1 MVLRRK
7 KEMKTTRH
15 NKILELINKYP
26 ITTQEE
32 LIEYLRADGY
42 DVTQSTVSR
51 DIKQLRLTKTLLPDG
66 KYRYQASPSADKGAK
81 NNFSSI
87 FGSSVISAENAM
99 NIVVV
104 KTFSGMAQAACAA
117 LDMMSFDEIVGTLA
131 GEDTII
137 VVCKDEKTATQCVET
152 FNGYLN

>member
-1 MVLRRK
+1 
-7 KEMKTTRH
+7 MKTTRH

-42 DVTQSTVSR
+42 EVTQSTVSR

-66 KYRYQASPSADKGAK
+66 KYRYQASQSSDKGAK
-81 NNFSSI
+81 NNFRSI
-87 FGSSVISAENAM
+87 FGSSVISIDRAI
-99 NIVVV
+99 NIVVI

-117 LDMMSFDEIVGTLA
+117 LDMMSFDAVVGTLA
-131 GEDTII
+131 GDDTVM
-137 VVCKDEKTATQCVET
+137 VVCRDEANAEICVEN
-152 FNGYLN
+152 FRSYLN

>member
-1 MVLRRK
+1 
-7 KEMKTTRH
+7 MKSTRH

-66 KYRYQASPSADKGAK
+66 KYRYQASQSSDKGAK
-81 NNFSSI
+81 NNFKTI
-87 FGSSVISAENAM
+87 FSSSVISVERAI
-99 NIVVV
+99 NIVVI

-117 LDMMSFDEIVGTLA
+117 LDMMSFDSIVGTIA
-131 GEDTII
+131 GDDTIV
-137 VVCKDEKTATQCVET
+137 VVCRDEENATRCVEN
-152 FNGYLN
+152 FNNYLV

>member
-1 MVLRRK
+1 
-7 KEMKTTRH
+7 MKTTRH
-15 NKILELINKYP
+15 NKILELINKYT

-51 DIKQLRLTKTLLPDG
+51 DIKQLRLTKILLSDG
-66 KYRYQASPSADKGAK
+66 KYRYQASPSSEKGAK
-81 NNFSSI
+81 NNFRTI
-87 FGSSVISAENAM
+87 FSSSVISVDSAM
-99 NIVVV
+99 NIVVI

-117 LDMMSFDEIVGTLA
+117 LDMMSFNMIIGTLA

-137 VVCKDEKTATQCVET
+137 AICKDEENARACVEE
-152 FNGYLN
+152 FNSYLI

>member
-1 MVLRRK
+1 
-7 KEMKTTRH
+7 MKTTRH

-32 LIEYLRADGY
+32 LIEHLRSDGY

-66 KYRYQASPSADKGAK
+66 KYRYQASPSSEKGAK
-81 NNFSSI
+81 NNFKSI
-87 FGSSVISAENAM
+87 FSSSVVSIENAM
-99 NIVVV
+99 NIVVI

-117 LDMMSFDEIVGTLA
+117 LDMMAFDYVIGTLA
-131 GEDTII
+131 GDDTIM
-137 VVCKDEKTATQCVET
+137 VVCKDADNAEACVDEL
-152 FNGYLN
+152 NAYLV

>member
-1 MVLRRK
+1 
-7 KEMKTTRH
+7 MKTTRH

-32 LIEYLRADGY
+32 LIDHLRSEGY
-42 DVTQSTVSR
+42 DVTQSTISR
-51 DIKQLRLTKTLLPDG
+51 DIKQLRLTKVLLSDG
-66 KYRYQASPSADKGAK
+66 KYRYQASPTSDKGAK
-81 NNFSSI
+81 NNFGTIFSS
-87 FGSSVISAENAM
+87 STVSVDAAQ

-117 LDMMSFDEIVGTLA
+117 LDMMSFDTVVGTLA

-137 VVCKDEKTATQCVET
+137 VVCRDEKQAAACRDDLTR
-152 FNGYLN
+152 YLG

>member
-1 MVLRRK
+1 
-7 KEMKTTRH
+7 MKTTRH

-32 LIEYLRADGY
+32 LIDHLRSEGY

-51 DIKQLRLTKTLLPDG
+51 DIKQLRLTKTLLADG
-66 KYRYQASPSADKGAK
+66 KYRYQASPSAEKGAK
-81 NNFSSI
+81 NNFRTI
-87 FGSSVISAENAM
+87 FSSSVVSIEQAL
-99 NIVVV
+99 NIVVI

-117 LDMMSFDEIVGTLA
+117 LDMMSFEPVVGTLA

-137 VVCKDEKTATQCVET
+137 VVCRDIEQAAACTEEFDKFLA
-152 FNGYLN
+152 

>member
-1 MVLRRK
+1 
-7 KEMKTTRH
+7 MKTTRH

-32 LIEYLRADGY
+32 LIDYLRADGY

-51 DIKQLRLTKTLLPDG
+51 DIKQLRLTKTLLADG
-66 KYRYQASPSADKGAK
+66 KYRYQASPSAEKGAK
-81 NNFSSI
+81 NNFHTICS
-87 FGSSVISAENAM
+87 SSVISVETAM

-117 LDMMSFDEIVGTLA
+117 LDMMSFDVIVGTLA
-131 GEDTII
+131 GDDTIM
-137 VVCKDEKTATQCVET
+137 VVCKDIEAAQKCTED
-152 FNGYLN
+152 FNRYLA

>member
-1 MVLRRK
+1 
-7 KEMKTTRH
+7 MKTTRH

-66 KYRYQASPSADKGAK
+66 KYRYQASPSSDKGAK
-81 NNFSSI
+81 NNFRTI
-87 FGSSVISAENAM
+87 FSSSVISIECAM
-99 NIVVV
+99 NIVVI

-117 LDMMSFDEIVGTLA
+117 LDMMSFDAIVGTLA
-131 GEDTII
+131 GEDTIM
-137 VVCKDEKTATQCVET
+137 VVCKDPEGAAKCASDFET
-152 FNGYLN
+152 YLA

>member
-1 MVLRRK
+1 
-7 KEMKTTRH
+7 MKTTRH

-32 LIEYLRADGY
+32 LIDYLRADGY

-66 KYRYQASPSADKGAK
+66 KYRYQASPSAEKGAQ
-81 NNFSSI
+81 NNFSTI
-87 FGSSVISAENAM
+87 FSSSVISIESAM
-99 NIVVV
+99 NIVVI

-117 LDMMSFDEIVGTLA
+117 LDMMSFDNIVGTLA
-131 GEDTII
+131 GEDTVMI
-137 VVCKDEKTATQCVET
+137 VCKDIESAAACTKE
-152 FNGYLN
+152 FNEYLA

>member
-1 MVLRRK
+1 
-7 KEMKTTRH
+7 MKTTRH

-66 KYRYQASPSADKGAK
+66 KYRYQASPSSEKGAK
-81 NNFSSI
+81 NNFKTI
-87 FGSSVISAENAM
+87 FESSVISIERAL
-99 NIVVV
+99 NIVVI

-117 LDMMSFDEIVGTLA
+117 LDMMSFDTIVGTLA

-137 VVCKDEKTATQCVET
+137 VVCKDEKNAESCCNIFTD
-152 FNGYLN
+152 YLN

>member
-1 MVLRRK
+1 
-7 KEMKTTRH
+7 MKTTRH

-51 DIKQLRLTKTLLPDG
+51 DIKQLRLTKVLLADG
-66 KYRYQASPSADKGAK
+66 KYRYQASPSAEKGAK
-81 NNFSSI
+81 NNFKAI
-87 FGSSVISAENAM
+87 FSSSVVEAEQAM
-99 NIVVV
+99 NIVVL

-137 VVCKDEKTATQCVET
+137 VVCRNEADAAECIKT
-152 FNGYLN
+152 FRNYIG

>member
-1 MVLRRK
+1 
-7 KEMKTTRH
+7 MKTTRH

-32 LIEYLRADGY
+32 LIEHLRSEGY

-51 DIKQLRLTKTLLPDG
+51 DIKQLRLTKTLLSDG
-66 KYRYQASPSADKGAK
+66 KYRYQASPSAEKGAK
-81 NNFSSI
+81 NNFQTI
-87 FGSSVISAENAM
+87 FSSSVISIETAM
-99 NIVVV
+99 NIIVV

-117 LDMMSFDEIVGTLA
+117 LDMMSFDRVVGTLA

-137 VVCKDEKTATQCVET
+137 VVCRDPEEAEACAEE
-152 FNGYLN
+152 FDSFLS

>member
-1 MVLRRK
+1 
-7 KEMKTTRH
+7 MKTTRH

-32 LIEYLRADGY
+32 LIDHLRNEGY

-51 DIKQLRLTKTLLPDG
+51 DIKQLRLNKTLLPDG
-66 KYRYQASPSADKGAK
+66 KYRYQASPSSEKGAK
-81 NNFSSI
+81 NNFKSI
-87 FGSSVISAENAM
+87 FSSSVVSIENAM
-99 NIVVV
+99 NIVVI

-117 LDMMSFDEIVGTLA
+117 LDMMSFDSIIGTLA

-137 VVCKDEKTATQCVET
+137 VVCKDPEEAAACTEDFKT
-152 FNGYLN
+152 YLS

>member
-1 MVLRRK
+1 
-7 KEMKTTRH
+7 MKTTRH

-51 DIKQLRLTKTLLPDG
+51 DIKQLRLTKTLLADG
-66 KYRYQASPSADKGAK
+66 KYRYQASSSSEKGAK
-81 NNFSSI
+81 NNFRQI
-87 FGSSVISAENAM
+87 FSSSVISIESAL
-99 NIVVV
+99 NIVVI

-117 LDMMSFDEIVGTLA
+117 LDMMSFDSIIGTLA
-131 GEDTII
+131 GDDTVM
-137 VVCKDEKTATQCVET
+137 VVCKDTDRAAACCEE
-152 FNGYLN
+152 FNQYLV

>member
-1 MVLRRK
+1 
-7 KEMKTTRH
+7 MKTTRH

-42 DVTQSTVSR
+42 EVTQSTVSR
-51 DIKQLRLTKTLLPDG
+51 DIKQLRLAKTLLPDG
-66 KYRYQASPSADKGAK
+66 KYRYQASQNSEKGAK
-81 NNFSSI
+81 NNFRSI
-87 FGSSVISAENAM
+87 FSSSVIAVEQAM
-99 NIVVV
+99 NIVVI

-131 GEDTII
+131 GEDTIM
-137 VVCKDEKTATQCVET
+137 VVCSDADSAAACVES
-152 FNGYLN
+152 FEKFLN

>member
-1 MVLRRK
+1 
-7 KEMKTTRH
+7 MKATRH

-32 LIEYLRADGY
+32 LIDYLRNEGY
-42 DVTQSTVSR
+42 DVTQSTISR

-66 KYRYQASPSADKGAK
+66 KYRYQASPSSEKGAK
-81 NNFSSI
+81 NNFKSI
-87 FGSSVISAENAM
+87 FSSSVISIETAM

-117 LDMMSFDEIVGTLA
+117 MDMMSFEMIVGTLA
-131 GEDTII
+131 GEDTIFI
-137 VVCKDEKTATQCVET
+137 VCKDPEKAEACAEE
-152 FNGYLN
+152 FKKYLTE

>member
-1 MVLRRK
+1 
-7 KEMKTTRH
+7 MKTTRH

-32 LIEYLRADGY
+32 LIDYLRADGY

-66 KYRYQASPSADKGAK
+66 KYRYQASPSSEKGAK
-81 NNFSSI
+81 NNFHTI
-87 FGSSVISAENAM
+87 FSSSVISVETAM

-104 KTFSGMAQAACAA
+104 KTYSGMAQAACAA
-117 LDMMSFDEIVGTLA
+117 LDMMSFDVIVGTLA
-131 GEDTII
+131 GDDTIM
-137 VVCKDEKTATQCVET
+137 VVCKDIEAAQKCTED
-152 FNGYLN
+152 FNRYLA